1 MEFDLSKVL
10 THLGVNLDLAS
21 KPLTRPGVLD
31 WVGRIFDVH
40 PDHKSQGLEEGME
53 VWSSGRGFAP
63 LDLQGIE
70 SWLID
75 APRGNHLIIAERDI
89 SFEVD
94 DIPERIDREIKFWTL
109 ENLASFIGFSIIE
122 NKISI
127 LPDESLL
134 DEGREEEF
142 IFSGLGPYTIKP
154 NNDFTI
160 LEENGIKISSAT
172 PVLIPAIMHKVV
184 GKLCGPDVVN
194 IEKWV
199 LNCNG
204 LYLIDNFELLDRN
217 PLLNKEELK
226 IITDPS
232 FKDLLSERRTHN
244 EEMGE
249 LLHWWKFDE
258 DSAVVEDFEVL
269 VPGHI
274 GIDFNNKK
282 WVLEGLTG
290 KLYRHN

>member
-1 MEFDLSKVL
+1 
-10 THLGVNLDLAS
+10 
-21 KPLTRPGVLD
+21 
-31 WVGRIFDVH
+31 
-40 PDHKSQGLEEGME
+40 
-53 VWSSGRGFAP
+53 
-63 LDLQGIE
+63 
-70 SWLID
+70 
-75 APRGNHLIIAERDI
+75 
-89 SFEVD
+89 
-94 DIPERIDREIKFWTL
+94 
-109 ENLASFIGFSIIE
+109 
-122 NKISI
+122 
-127 LPDESLL
+127 
-134 DEGREEEF
+134 
-142 IFSGLGPYTIKP
+142 
-154 NNDFTI
+154 
-160 LEENGIKISSAT
+160 
-172 PVLIPAIMHKVV
+172 MHKVV

-204 LYLIDNFELLDRN
+204 LHLIDNVELLDRN

-274 GIDFNNKK
+274 GIDFNSKK